1 MAVKN
6 HITKRRSPRRGTIS
20 ETTPTEIISG
30 RKKLLEITDTL
41 IQETYDRIS
50 GDRFRLR
57 EGDRERLAYLKTL
70 ISLIVLYDSLLK
82 GSKAPT
88 LEGLDSESIELKIS
102 QERESA
108 QRQREFNEMIDS
120 TLIKLT

>member
-57 EGDRERLAYLKTL
+57 EGDRERLAYLRTL
-70 ISLIVLYDSLLK
+70 ISLINLYDSLLK
-82 GSKAPT
+82 GSEAPSFDNIDT
-88 LEGLDSESIELKIS
+88 AYLEAKEQKRRKND
-102 QERESA
+102 
-108 QRQREFNEMIDS
+108 EMFDF
-120 TLIKLT
+120 